1 MIKFE
6 VTGTEYEIGFKIGE
20 KFKIYLQNKAK
31 IYDEKII
38 NLTIYSRV
46 KEMENK
52 LKNEFPKCLEEIYGR
67 ADGAEVSRDS
77 LLLMFFPEIFKGIDG
92 CTTILLKKSNGKFL
106 FSHNED
112 DKFYNRDG
120 VALVKYQYKDY
131 WIVGYTPADKL
142 IGSSFAY
149 NSYGMVFSS
158 NYIYDTKI
166 DLDNISRYIMV
177 RIVMDS
183 QNIDEAITKLKTHKV
198 ASAFSLN
205 ILDMNSNTAVNVEKD
220 ISDIYVTKIQDRY
233 ARANHFIAK
242 KDDLPEEPI
251 SSSFRQKK
259 VSELTN
265 LLDKSTA
272 KIDDLIN
279 VLNYETDDYYQT
291 IFKNP
296 NKYDDKSSTVANF
309 SIDSETGIVMIRDY
323 LCDDRIEMKFGEFK

>member
-6 VTGTEYEIGFKIGE
+6 VTGTEYEMGFKIGE
-20 KFKIYLQNKAK
+20 KFKMYLQNKVK
-31 IYDEKII
+31 IYDEKITNPI
-38 NLTIYSRV
+38 MYSKV

-52 LKNEFPKCLEEIYGR
+52 LKKEFPKCLEEIYGR
-67 ADGAEVSRDS
+67 ADGAQVSRDS
-77 LLLMFFPEIFKGIDG
+77 LLLMFFPEIFKSIDG

-112 DKFYNRDG
+112 SKFYNRDG

-131 WIVGYTPADKL
+131 WVVGYTPADKL

-166 DLDNISRYIMV
+166 DLSNISRYIMV
-177 RIVMDS
+177 RNVMDS
-183 QNIDEAITKLKTHKV
+183 KNIDEAIMKLKDHKV

-205 ILDMNSNTAVNVEKD
+205 ILDINSNTAINVEKD
-220 ISDIYVTKIQDRY
+220 ISEIYVTKIGDRY

-242 KDDLPEEPI
+242 KDDLPEEPV

-259 VSELTN
+259 VRELTS
-265 LLDKSTA
+265 LLDNSTS

-279 VLNYETDDYYQT
+279 VLNYETDDYYKT

-296 NKYDDKSSTVANF
+296 NKYDDKSITVANF
-309 SIDSETGIVMIRDY
+309 SVDSETGIVRIRDY
-323 LCDDRIEMKFGEFK
+323 LCDDRIEMEYTKF